1 MIRFSDGFVRYLTVR
16 EAARIQTFPDDYQ
29 LPDLRTVAMRAL
41 GNAVAVDVAAAIGRR
56 LIAVAGMAGVY
67 KTLHRLGY
75 IHESVNHSISEYV
88 RGVAHTN
95 TIEGFWGQLKR
106 SIDGTYHAVSPK
118 HLQHYVDEF
127 SFRYNHRTVPIGP
140 VLLARAVKRV

>member
-1 MIRFSDGFVRYLTVR
+1 MGGVRRGKHISLQAKKPVFGMVERGGRVKAEHVRSTGYRVLIPRLRESVVVGTTVYSD
-16 EAARIQTFPDDYQ
+16 Q
-29 LPDLRTVAMRAL
+29 
-41 GNAVAVDVAAAIGRR
+41 
-56 LIAVAGMAGVY
+56 AGVY

-127 SFRYNHRTVPIGP
+127 SFRYNHRTVPISP

>member
-1 MIRFSDGFVRYLTVR
+1 MCCS
-16 EAARIQTFPDDYQ
+16 AACTILFG
-29 LPDLRTVAMRAL
+29 AL
-41 GNAVAVDVAAAIGRR
+41 AAQIGQ
-56 LIAVAGMAGVY
+56 AGVY